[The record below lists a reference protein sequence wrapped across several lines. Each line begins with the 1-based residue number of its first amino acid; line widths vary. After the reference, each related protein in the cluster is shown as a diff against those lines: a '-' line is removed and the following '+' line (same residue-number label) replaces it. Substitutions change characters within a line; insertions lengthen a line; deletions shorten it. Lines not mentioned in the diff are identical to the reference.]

1 MPSSCAFSC
10 LLAVPIKATHRQL
23 PLEWYSSMVWVGM
36 KAWWVRRNKAS
47 PPKWLKYT
55 NSPLHQCEHNTFKS
69 TYSHEN
75 RTFWDFT
82 QKCTVSSE
90 HYVIS
95 APLKIAFVRW
105 KYSSVSCQGLFF
117 AAPPSLSPV
126 TGWVFY
132 SNAMFLICHDISR
145 HWKCYCKWAGLFS
158 PARQKPPTL
167 IGAPFNRNKATG
179 SHYAFIHC
187 GQRMWILLYFTK
199 RLIFPAPAV
208 RSK

>member
-117 AAPPSLSPV
+117 AAPWVSLQSLAGYFTVMRCSLSV
-126 TGWVFY
+126 MTFQ
-132 SNAMFLICHDISR
+132 D
-145 HWKCYCKWAGLFS
+145 
-158 PARQKPPTL
+158 
-167 IGAPFNRNKATG
+167 TG
-179 SHYAFIHC
+179 SATVNELVYSP
-187 GQRMWILLYFTK
+187 QQDKSLPL
-199 RLIFPAPAV
+199 
-208 RSK
+208 